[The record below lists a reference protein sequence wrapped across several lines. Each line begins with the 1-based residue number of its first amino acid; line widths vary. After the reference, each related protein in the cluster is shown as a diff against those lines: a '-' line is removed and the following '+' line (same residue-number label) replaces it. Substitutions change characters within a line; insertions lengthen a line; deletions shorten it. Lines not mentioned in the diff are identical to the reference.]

1 MPKAGRRVGPNPLWV
16 KAPIVLLRYP
26 GLFVALAVG
35 SMLLA
40 LAAAAFPLFVSA
52 TASDLLRS
60 EIAKP
65 SLTRYGAG
73 IGFRVGGVP
82 LPDPGPQAGTK
93 DPAART
99 ESAFTD
105 LIAPSRYLEPV
116 GATTLGLVVDV
127 TRSDDPSHTSTARL
141 FAGDHATA
149 NVHVT
154 AGGAGTGALIPDLV
168 ASSLNVGP
176 GDTISLPSDR
186 GAPVTVRVSGVYR
199 SLYKGT
205 SNGYWLPWYDQ
216 LVVYCPSCPPPP
228 QPIILDRTLL
238 LKVSSEI
245 GETRAAF
252 SFVAPLASDLSLDQA
267 TEQAAFT
274 NTLRRRIDTGT
285 DDVAKLLRHCYSDF
299 FSFCSQINSP
309 VIMSGLPLAVRDVE
323 RRVTTVEGPAKLL
336 RAAGLAVA
344 LVVIAAVGAFAMAA
358 RRVEAALLFARG
370 AGPVTVGVR
379 STLESVLPAAVG
391 AATGLGLGLLLVHL
405 LGPPAPVG
413 STAVRDAIRATIL
426 APGVA
431 IALIGIVSAVSF
443 LRHSEHHRARLGVLA
458 KVPWEIGLA
467 VASLVVLERLRSGG
481 AFVADTALGTKRP
494 SVLLLAFPVLFIAGF
509 AAIVARLFTLAA
521 TWLRRRSARMPSAPY
536 LAVHRMAGAPNL
548 TMLLV
553 AAAGLSL
560 GLFVQALT
568 VAGSMRTTVDAKAE
582 VFIGSDVQATVD
594 YGYTRPVDFPA
605 PFTRVI
611 RAYQAGT
618 MPDGRTFD
626 LLTIDTRTFTDAAFW
641 NDTFADRPL
650 EELVHA
656 LDGSIDGGVPILV
669 AGSSDVTPTS
679 IHISQLDVPVR
690 VVGRADAFPGMTTLR
705 PLVVVDERRLLEQIG
720 DAPNPLDEP
729 NTSTELWIRG
739 SLTRANEAI
748 TTLPYTP
755 GLVLTADEVQDIP
768 YIAAVIDTFLVMN
781 GLGLAAALLV
791 IAAMLMYLQARQ
803 RSQVVSYGL
812 SLRMGMSAS
821 GHLRALV
828 AELATMLGLAYLAGA
843 SLAIVSAHLLVPLL
857 DPLET
862 IPPTPLLIVPATL
875 VAITAP
881 VLLLVAIAGG
891 WMTDRRARAADLGQ
905 VMRLA
910 D

>member
-1 MPKAGRRVGPNPLWV
+1 VRKAGGWKGPSPLWV
-16 KAPIVLLRYP
+16 KAPLVLLRYP

-40 LAAAAFPLFVSA
+40 LAAASYPLFISA

-60 EIAKP
+60 EIAQP
-65 SLTRYGAG
+65 SISSYGAG
-73 IGFRVGGVP
+73 IGFRAGGMP
-82 LPDPGPQAGTK
+82 LPDPANE
-93 DPAART
+93 DPHAPVPKT
-99 ESAFTD
+99 GSAFTG
-105 LIAPSRYLEPV
+105 LVSKSPYLEPV
-116 GATTLGLVVDV
+116 RETTLGLVVNV
-127 TRSDDPSHTSTARL
+127 TRADDANRTSTARL
-141 FAGDHATA
+141 FAGDDAA
-149 NVHVT
+149 SNVHLTSGT
-154 AGGAGTGALIPDLV
+154 AEGGALIPDLV

-176 GDTISLPSDR
+176 GDTISLPSPG
-186 GAPVTVRVSGVYR
+186 GAPVTVPVSGVYR

-216 LVVYCPSCPPPP
+216 LVVYCSTCPPPP
-228 QPIILDRTLL
+228 QPIILERAQFLE
-238 LKVSSEI
+238 VSSEI
-245 GETRAAF
+245 GQRRAAF
-252 SFVAPLASDLSLDQA
+252 SWVAPLAPGLSLDQA
-267 TEQAAFT
+267 TKQAAFT
-274 NTLRRRIDTGT
+274 NALHHRIDTG
-285 DDVAKLLRHCYSDF
+285 DDDIAKLLRHCYTTF
-299 FSFCSQINSP
+299 FGFCGSGNVPVVSSQ
-309 VIMSGLPLAVRDVE
+309 LPLVVRTVD

-344 LVVIAAVGAFAMAA
+344 LIVIAAVGAFAMAA
-358 RRVEAALLFARG
+358 RRVEATLLFARG

-391 AATGLGLGLLLVHL
+391 AATGFGLALLLVKW
-405 LGPPAPVG
+405 LGPSAPVG
-413 STAVRDAIRATIL
+413 SNDMRDAIRATLI

-431 IALIGIVSAVSF
+431 IVLIGIVSSVSF

-467 VASLVVLERLRSGG
+467 AASLVVFARLRSGG
-481 AFVADTALGTKRP
+481 AFVADAALGTKRP

-509 AAIVARLFTLAA
+509 ATIVARLFTLGCA
-521 TWLRRRSARMPSAPY
+521 WLRRRSARMPSAPY
-536 LAVHRMAGAPNL
+536 LAVHRMAGAANL

-582 VFIGSDVQATVD
+582 VFIGSDVQATID

-611 RAYQAGT
+611 REYQAGT
-618 MPDGRTFD
+618 IPSGQTFD
-626 LLTIDTRTFTDAAFW
+626 LLTIDTRTFTDGAFW

-650 EELVHA
+650 PELVHA
-656 LDGSIDGGVPILV
+656 LEGGIEGGVPILI
-669 AGSSDVTPTS
+669 AGGSDISPTS
-679 IHISQLDVPVR
+679 MHIDQEDVPVR
-690 VVGRADAFPGMTTLR
+690 VVGRANAFPGMTTLR
-705 PLVVVDERRLLEQIG
+705 PLIVVDERRLLEQLG

-729 NTSTELWIRG
+729 NTSTELWIKG
-739 SLTRANEAI
+739 SLARANEAI

-755 GLVLTADEVQDIP
+755 GLVLTANEVEDIP

-812 SLRMGMSAS
+812 SLRMGMSSS

-828 AELATMLGLAYLAGA
+828 AELATMLGLAYVAGA
-843 SLAIVSAHLLVPLL
+843 SLAVVSAHLLVPLL

-881 VLLLVAIAGG
+881 VLLLVAVAGG
-891 WMTDRRARAADLGQ
+891 WLTDRRARAADLGQ

>member
-1 MPKAGRRVGPNPLWV
+1 
-16 KAPIVLLRYP
+16 
-26 GLFVALAVG
+26 
-35 SMLLA
+35 
-40 LAAAAFPLFVSA
+40 
-52 TASDLLRS
+52 
-60 EIAKP
+60 
-65 SLTRYGAG
+65 
-73 IGFRVGGVP
+73 
-82 LPDPGPQAGTK
+82 
-93 DPAART
+93 
-99 ESAFTD
+99 
-105 LIAPSRYLEPV
+105 
-116 GATTLGLVVDV
+116 
-127 TRSDDPSHTSTARL
+127 
-141 FAGDHATA
+141 
-149 NVHVT
+149 
-154 AGGAGTGALIPDLV
+154 
-168 ASSLNVGP
+168 
-176 GDTISLPSDR
+176 
-186 GAPVTVRVSGVYR
+186 
-199 SLYKGT
+199 
-205 SNGYWLPWYDQ
+205 
-216 LVVYCPSCPPPP
+216 
-228 QPIILDRTLL
+228 
-238 LKVSSEI
+238 VSS
-245 GETRAAF
+245 
-252 SFVAPLASDLSLDQA
+252 
-267 TEQAAFT
+267 
-274 NTLRRRIDTGT
+274 
-285 DDVAKLLRHCYSDF
+285 
-299 FSFCSQINSP
+299 
-309 VIMSGLPLAVRDVE
+309 
-323 RRVTTVEGPAKLL
+323 
-336 RAAGLAVA
+336 
-344 LVVIAAVGAFAMAA
+344 
-358 RRVEAALLFARG
+358 
-370 AGPVTVGVR
+370 
-379 STLESVLPAAVG
+379 
-391 AATGLGLGLLLVHL
+391 
-405 LGPPAPVG
+405 
-413 STAVRDAIRATIL
+413 
-426 APGVA
+426 
-431 IALIGIVSAVSF
+431 VSF

-467 VASLVVLERLRSGG
+467 VASLLVLERLRSGG

-509 AAIVARLFTLAA
+509 AAIAARLFTLAA
-521 TWLRRRSARMPSAPY
+521 AWLRRRSARMPSAPY

-582 VFIGSDVQATVD
+582 VFIGSDVQATID

-611 RAYQAGT
+611 REYQAGT

-626 LLTIDTRTFTDAAFW
+626 LLTIDTRTFTGAAFW
-641 NDTFADRPL
+641 NDAFADQPL
-650 EELVHA
+650 DELVHA
-656 LDGSIDGGVPILV
+656 LEGGIDGGVPILV
-669 AGSSDVTPTS
+669 AGSNDATPVS
-679 IHISQLDVPVR
+679 IHLDQVDVPVR

-729 NTSTELWIRG
+729 NTSTELWIKG
-739 SLTRANEAI
+739 SLARANEAI
-748 TTLPYTP
+748 ATLPYTP

-812 SLRMGMSAS
+812 SLRMGMSSS

-843 SLAIVSAHLLVPLL
+843 SLAVVSAHLLVPLL

-862 IPPTPLLIVPATL
+862 IPPRPLLIVPATL

>member
-1 MPKAGRRVGPNPLWV
+1 MSKARRGVSLNPLWV
-16 KAPIVLLRYP
+16 KAPLVLLRYP

-40 LAAAAFPLFVSA
+40 LAASAYPLFVSA

-65 SLTRYGAG
+65 TLTSYGAG

-82 LPDPGPQAGTK
+82 LPDLAGQGSH

-99 ESAFTD
+99 GNVFAD
-105 LIAPSRYLEPV
+105 LVSKSHDLEPV
-116 GATTLGLVVDV
+116 QETTLGLVVTV
-127 TRSDDPSHTSTARL
+127 TREDDASQTSTARL
-141 FAGDHATA
+141 FAGDDAVS
-149 NVHVT
+149 NVKVT
-154 AGGAGTGALIPDLV
+154 AGGAGEGALIPDLV
-168 ASSLNVGP
+168 ADSLNVGP
-176 GDTISLPSDR
+176 GDTIALPSDR
-186 GAPVTVRVSGVYR
+186 GAPVTLPVSGVYR

-205 SNGYWLPWYDQ
+205 PNGYWLPWYDV
-216 LVVYCPSCPPPP
+216 LVVSCPTCPPPP
-228 QPIILDRTLL
+228 QPIILDRATWLT
-238 LKVSSEI
+238 VSSEI
-245 GETRAAF
+245 GQHRAAF
-252 SFVAPLASDLSLDQA
+252 SWVAPLVSGLSLDQA
-267 TEQAAFT
+267 AEQAAFT
-274 NTLRRRIDTGT
+274 NALRHRIDTG
-285 DDVAKLLRHCYSDF
+285 DDDAAKLLRHCYSDF
-299 FSFCSQINSP
+299 FSFCSQVNSP
-309 VIMSGLPLAVRDVE
+309 TLMSGLPLAVGAVE

-344 LVVIAAVGAFAMAA
+344 LIVIAAVGAFAMAT

-391 AATGLGLGLLLVHL
+391 AAIGFGFALLLVKV

-413 STAVRDAIRATIL
+413 STAVRDAVRVVVL
-426 APGVA
+426 APAVA
-431 IALIGIVSAVSF
+431 IVLIGIVSSVSF
-443 LRHSEHHRARLGVLA
+443 LRQSEHHRARLGVLA
-458 KVPWEIGLA
+458 KVPWEIALA
-467 VASLVVLERLRSGG
+467 VASIVVLERLRAGG

-509 AAIVARLFTLAA
+509 AAIVARLFILACA
-521 TWLRRRSARMPSAPY
+521 WAGRRSARMPSAPY
-536 LAVHRMAGAPNL
+536 LAVHRMAGAANL

-568 VAGSMRTTVDAKAE
+568 VAGSMRTTVEAKAE

-594 YGYTRPVDFPA
+594 YGNTRPVDFPA
-605 PFTRVI
+605 AFTRVI
-611 RAYQAGT
+611 RQYQAGT
-618 MPDGRTFD
+618 MPSGQTFD

-641 NDTFADRPL
+641 NDAFADRPL
-650 EELVHA
+650 AELVHS
-656 LDGSIDGGVPILV
+656 LEGGITGGVPVLV
-669 AGSSDVTPTS
+669 AGENDVTPSS
-679 IHISQLDVPVR
+679 IHIAQLDVPVR
-690 VVGRADAFPGMTTLR
+690 VVGRANAFPGMTTLR
-705 PLVVVDERRLLEQIG
+705 PLVVVDERRLLQEIG

-729 NTSTELWIRG
+729 NTSTELWIKG
-739 SLTRANEAI
+739 SLARANEALA
-748 TTLPYTP
+748 TLPYTP
-755 GLVLTADEVQDIP
+755 GLVLTAAEVQDIP

-791 IAAMLMYLQARQ
+791 IAAMLIYLQARQ

-812 SLRMGMSAS
+812 SLRMGMSAP

-828 AELATMLGLAYLAGA
+828 AELATMLGLAYAAGA
-843 SLAIVSAHLLVPLL
+843 GLAIVSAHLLVPLL

-862 IPPTPLLIVPATL
+862 IPPTPLLVVPATL
-875 VAITAP
+875 VAIAAP
-881 VLLLVAIAGG
+881 VLLLVAVAGG
-891 WMTDRRARAADLGQ
+891 WLTDRRARAADLGQ

>member
-1 MPKAGRRVGPNPLWV
+1 VRKAGGRRGPSPLWV
-16 KAPIVLLRYP
+16 KAPLVLLQYP

-40 LAAAAFPLFVSA
+40 LAAASYPLFVSA

-65 SLTRYGAG
+65 SISSYGAG
-73 IGFRVGGVP
+73 IGFRAGGMP
-82 LPDPGPQAGTK
+82 LPDPANE
-93 DPAART
+93 DPSARVPKT
-99 ESAFTD
+99 GSAFTG
-105 LIAPSRYLEPV
+105 LVSKSPYLEPV
-116 GATTLGLVVDV
+116 RETTLGLVINV
-127 TRSDDPSHTSTARL
+127 TRADDANRTSTARL
-141 FAGDHATA
+141 FAGDDAA
-149 NVHVT
+149 SNVHLT
-154 AGGAGTGALIPDLV
+154 SGSAEGGALIPDLV

-176 GDTISLPSDR
+176 GDTISLPSQR
-186 GAPVTVRVSGVYR
+186 GAPVTVPVSGVYR

-216 LVVYCPSCPPPP
+216 LVVYCSTCPPPP
-228 QPIILDRTLL
+228 QPIILSRTQFLD
-238 LKVSSEI
+238 VSSQI
-245 GETRAAF
+245 GQRRAAF
-252 SFVAPLASDLSLDQA
+252 SWVAPLAPGLSLDQA
-267 TEQAAFT
+267 TQQAAFT
-274 NTLRRRIDTGT
+274 DALHHHIDTGD
-285 DDVAKLLRHCYSDF
+285 DDVAKLLRHCNTTF
-299 FSFCSQINSP
+299 FGFCGGGNVPVVSSQ
-309 VIMSGLPLAVRDVE
+309 LPLVVRTVD
-323 RRVTTVEGPAKLL
+323 RRVATVEGPAKLL

-344 LVVIAAVGAFAMAA
+344 LIVIAAVGAFAMAA

-379 STLESVLPAAVG
+379 STLESVLPAAAG
-391 AATGLGLGLLLVHL
+391 AATGFGLALLLVKW
-405 LGPPAPVG
+405 LGPSAPVG
-413 STAVRDAIRATIL
+413 SNDMRDAIRATVI

-431 IALIGIVSAVSF
+431 IVLIGLVSSVSF

-467 VASLVVLERLRSGG
+467 VASLVVFERLRTGG
-481 AFVADTALGTKRP
+481 AFVADAALGTKRP

-509 AAIVARLFTLAA
+509 ATIVARLFTLACA
-521 TWLRRRSARMPSAPY
+521 WLRRRSARMPSAPY
-536 LAVHRMAGAPNL
+536 LAVHRMAGAANL

-582 VFIGSDVQATVD
+582 VFIGSDVQATID

-611 RAYQAGT
+611 REYQAGT
-618 MPDGRTFD
+618 IPSGRTFD

-650 EELVHA
+650 AELAHS
-656 LDGSIDGGVPILV
+656 LEGGIEGGVPILV
-669 AGSSDVTPTS
+669 AGGDDVTPTS
-679 IHISQLDVPVR
+679 MHIDQLDVPVR
-690 VVGRADAFPGMTTLR
+690 VVGRAEAFPGMTTLR
-705 PLVVVDERRLLEQIG
+705 PLFVVDERRLLEQIG

-729 NTSTELWIRG
+729 NTSTELWIKG
-739 SLTRANEAI
+739 SLARANEAI
-748 TTLPYTP
+748 ATLPYTP
-755 GLVLTADEVQDIP
+755 GLVLTANEVEDIP

-812 SLRMGMSAS
+812 SLRMGMSSS

-843 SLAIVSAHLLVPLL
+843 TLAIVSAHLLVPLL

-862 IPPTPLLIVPATL
+862 IPPTPLLVVPATL
-875 VAITAP
+875 IAIAAP
-881 VLLLVAIAGG
+881 VLLLVAVGGG
-891 WMTDRRARAADLGQ
+891 WLTDRRARAADLGQ

>member
-1 MPKAGRRVGPNPLWV
+1 VRKAGGWKGPSPLWV
-16 KAPIVLLRYP
+16 KAPLVLLRYP

-40 LAAAAFPLFVSA
+40 LAAASYPLFISA

-60 EIAKP
+60 EIAQP
-65 SLTRYGAG
+65 SVSSYGAG
-73 IGFRVGGVP
+73 IGFRAGGMP
-82 LPDPGPQAGTK
+82 LPDPANEDPNAPVPRTGTVFAGLVSK
-93 DPAART
+93 SP
-99 ESAFTD
+99 
-105 LIAPSRYLEPV
+105 YLEPV
-116 GATTLGLVVDV
+116 RETTLGLVVNV
-127 TRSDDPSHTSTARL
+127 TRSDEANRTSTARL
-141 FAGDHATA
+141 FAGDDAA
-149 NVHVT
+149 SNVHVT
-154 AGGAGTGALIPDLV
+154 SGTAEGGALIPDLV

-176 GDTISLPSDR
+176 GDTISLPSER
-186 GAPVTVRVSGVYR
+186 GTPVTVPVSGVYR

-216 LVVYCPSCPPPP
+216 LVVYCDTCPPPP
-228 QPIILDRTLL
+228 QPIILERAQFLD
-238 LKVSSEI
+238 VSSQI
-245 GETRAAF
+245 GQRRAAF
-252 SFVAPLASDLSLDQA
+252 SWVAPLAPDLSLDQA
-267 TEQAAFT
+267 TKQAAFT
-274 NTLRRRIDTGT
+274 DALRHRIDTG
-285 DDVAKLLRHCYSDF
+285 DDAVAKLLRHCYTTF
-299 FSFCSQINSP
+299 FAFCGSGNVP
-309 VIMSGLPLAVRDVE
+309 VISSQLPLVVRTVD
-323 RRVTTVEGPAKLL
+323 RRVSTVEGPAKLL

-344 LVVIAAVGAFAMAA
+344 LIVIAAVGAFAMAA

-370 AGPVTVGVR
+370 AGPITVGVR

-391 AATGLGLGLLLVHL
+391 AATGFGLALLLVKW
-405 LGPPAPVG
+405 LGPSAPIG
-413 STAVRDAIRATIL
+413 SNDMRDAIRATLI
-426 APGVA
+426 APAVA
-431 IALIGIVSAVSF
+431 IMLIGIVSSVSF

-467 VASLVVLERLRSGG
+467 VASLVVFERLRTGG
-481 AFVADTALGTKRP
+481 AFVADAALGTKRP

-509 AAIVARLFTLAA
+509 ATIVARLFTLGCA
-521 TWLRRRSARMPSAPY
+521 WLRRRSARMPSAPY
-536 LAVHRMAGAPNL
+536 LAVHRMAGAANL

-582 VFIGSDVQATVD
+582 VFIGSDVQATID

-611 RAYQAGT
+611 REYQAGT
-618 MPDGRTFD
+618 IPSGQTFD
-626 LLTIDTRTFTDAAFW
+626 LLTIDTRTFTNAAFW

-650 EELVHA
+650 PELVHA
-656 LDGSIDGGVPILV
+656 LAGGIDGGVPILI
-669 AGSSDVTPTS
+669 AGGDISPTS
-679 IHISQLDVPVR
+679 MHIDQEDVPVR
-690 VVGRADAFPGMTTLR
+690 VVGRANAFPGMTTLR
-705 PLVVVDERRLLEQIG
+705 PLIVVDERRLLEQLG

-729 NTSTELWIRG
+729 NTSTELWIKG
-739 SLTRANEAI
+739 SLARANEAI
-748 TTLPYTP
+748 ATLPYTP
-755 GLVLTADEVQDIP
+755 GLVLTANEVEDIP

-812 SLRMGMSAS
+812 SLRMGMSSS

-828 AELATMLGLAYLAGA
+828 AELATMLGLAYVAGA
-843 SLAIVSAHLLVPLL
+843 SLAVVSAHLLVPLL

-862 IPPTPLLIVPATL
+862 IPPAPLLIVPATL

-881 VLLLVAIAGG
+881 VLLLVAVGGG
-891 WMTDRRARAADLGQ
+891 WLTDRRARAADLGQ

>member
-1 MPKAGRRVGPNPLWV
+1 MPKAGRGAGPSPLWV
-16 KAPIVLLRYP
+16 KAPLVLLRYP

-40 LAAAAFPLFVSA
+40 LAAAAYPLFVSA
-52 TASDLLRS
+52 TASNLLRS
-60 EIAKP
+60 EIEKP
-65 SLTRYGAG
+65 GVTSYGAG

-82 LPDPGPQAGTK
+82 LPAPGTEDPDEPSV
-93 DPAART
+93 RT
-99 ESAFTD
+99 GQAFTD
-105 LIAPSRYLEPV
+105 LVSSSIYLEPV
-116 GATTLGLVVDV
+116 QETTLGLVVNV
-127 TRSDDPSHTSTARL
+127 TREDDPNETSTARL
-141 FAGDHATA
+141 FAGDHAA
-149 NVHVT
+149 ASVHIT
-154 AGGAGTGALIPDLV
+154 SGDARKGALIPDLV
-168 ASSLNVGP
+168 ASSLGVHP
-176 GDTISLPSDR
+176 GDMIAFPSDR
-186 GAPVTVRVSGVYR
+186 GDPVTVPVSGVYR

-216 LVVYCPSCPPPP
+216 LVIYCGLCPPPP
-228 QPIILDRTLL
+228 QPIIVDRALFTRI
-238 LKVSSEI
+238 SSDI
-245 GETRAAF
+245 GEVRAAF
-252 SFVAPLASDLSLDQA
+252 SWVAPLVSGLSLDQA
-267 TEQAAFT
+267 RQQAAFT
-274 NTLRRRIDTGT
+274 EAVRHRVDTGT
-285 DDVAKLLRHCYSDF
+285 DDAARLLRHCYADF
-299 FSFCSQINSP
+299 FFFCSQANGPALTSEI
-309 VIMSGLPLAVRDVE
+309 PLVVRNVD

-344 LVVIAAVGAFAMAA
+344 LIVIAAVGAFAMAA

-370 AGPVTVGVR
+370 AGPVTVGLR
-379 STLESVLPAAVG
+379 ATLESVLPAAVG
-391 AATGLGLGLLLVHL
+391 AATGLGLALLLVKW

-413 STAVRDAIRATIL
+413 STAVRDAVRATVL
-426 APGVA
+426 APAVA
-431 IALIGIVSAVSF
+431 IVLIGIVSSVSF

-458 KVPWEIGLA
+458 KVPWEIGFA
-467 VASLVVLERLRSGG
+467 VASLVVLGRLRTGG

-521 TWLRRRSARMPSAPY
+521 AWLRRRSARMPSAPY
-536 LAVHRMAGAPNL
+536 LAVHRMASAANL

-568 VAGSMRTTVDAKAE
+568 VAGSMRTTVNAKAE

-611 RAYQAGT
+611 REYQAGT

-641 NDTFADRPL
+641 NDTFADQPL
-650 EELVHA
+650 DELVHA
-656 LDGSIDGGVPILV
+656 LEGSNEGGVPILV
-669 AGSSDVTPTS
+669 AGSSDVTPAS
-679 IHISQLDVPVR
+679 IHIDQLDVPVR
-690 VVGRADAFPGMTTLR
+690 VVGRANAFPGMTTLR

-729 NTSTELWIRG
+729 NTSTELWIKG
-739 SLTRANEAI
+739 SLARANEALA
-748 TTLPYTP
+748 TLPYTP
-755 GLVLTADEVQDIP
+755 GLVLTAAEVQDIP

-812 SLRMGMSAS
+812 SLRMGMSSS

-843 SLAIVSAHLLVPLL
+843 ILAVVSAHLLVPLL

-862 IPPTPLLIVPATL
+862 IPPTPLLIVPTTL

-881 VLLLVAIAGG
+881 VLLLVAVVGG
-891 WMTDRRARAADLGQ
+891 WITDRRARAADLGQ